1 MLIIPIVAFTDN
13 KSLYWNAHS
22 ANIAEEHRFRT
33 DHAVI
38 KQMLSH
44 NKLQSFRWVPTE
56 KQLVDCLTK
65 QGTNS
70 LNLTNTFVK
79 GFKNL

>member
-1 MLIIPIVAFTDN
+1 
-13 KSLYWNAHS
+13 
-22 ANIAEEHRFRT
+22 
-33 DHAVI
+33 
-38 KQMLSH
+38 MLSH

-79 GFKNL
+79 GFKNLYIDCSTIPRFSTILLCYLPEHYRH